1 MADRLVHDE
10 TPMEYFKQLVEGALA
25 HQRVQSSEHT
35 TFYVV
40 NLLAAFVC
48 PQREAADALQE
59 PLGLA
64 SRTRAAD
71 RRRQQREGL
80 RQVGDVSLFL
90 AGFFA
95 DSLTRKLVDVDY
107 YVTLGGYAYGSLSRR
122 DDDGCAPVFSELAEK
137 FTRFVDVLSEVSD
150 RSCTNSSTDLLR
162 LYEKWLR
169 TRSPRGTATSSS
181 SAASSRITP
190 CTCGVSTSGLY
201 RLNR

>member
-1 MADRLVHDE
+1 MAERLVHDE

-48 PQREAADALQE
+48 PQRETADALQE
-59 PLGLA
+59 PLALRLA
-64 SRTRAAD
+64 HALQTGGVR
-71 RRRQQREGL
+71 QREGL

-90 AGFFA
+90 SGFFA

-107 YVTLGGYAYGSLSRR
+107 YITIGGYAYGYLSRR

-150 RSCTNSSTDLLR
+150 RSGTNSSTDLLR
-162 LYEKWLR
+162 LYEKWVR
-169 TRSPRGTATSSS
+169 TRSSRNGDLLLERGIVPNQS
-181 SAASSRITP
+181 
-190 CTCGVSTSGLY
+190 
-201 RLNR
+201 LNTRSLH

>member
-1 MADRLVHDE
+1 MGERLVHDE

-48 PQREAADALQE
+48 PQRETADALQE
-59 PLGLA
+59 PLALRLA
-64 SRTRAAD
+64 RALQTGGA
-71 RRRQQREGL
+71 RQREGL

-90 AGFFA
+90 SGFFA

-107 YVTLGGYAYGSLSRR
+107 YITIGGYAYGYLSRR

-150 RSCTNSSTDLLR
+150 RSGTNSSTDLLR

-169 TRSPRGTATSSS
+169 TRSSRNGDLLLERGIVPNQS
-181 SAASSRITP
+181 
-190 CTCGVSTSGLY
+190 
-201 RLNR
+201 LNTRSLH

>member
-25 HQRVQSSEHT
+25 HQRLQSSEHT

-48 PQREAADALQE
+48 PQRDTADALQE
-59 PLGLA
+59 PLALRLA
-64 SRTRAAD
+64 RAMQTGGA
-71 RRRQQREGL
+71 RQREGL

-90 AGFFA
+90 SGFFA
-95 DSLTRKLVDVDY
+95 DSLARKLVDVDY
-107 YVTLGGYAYGSLSRR
+107 YITIGGYAYGYLSRR

-150 RSCTNSSTDLLR
+150 RSGTNSSTDLLR

-169 TRSPRGTATSSS
+169 TRSSRNGDLLLERGIVPNESLTM
-181 SAASSRITP
+181 
-190 CTCGVSTSGLY
+190 
-201 RLNR
+201 RLLH

>member
-25 HQRVQSSEHT
+25 HQRLQSSEHT

-48 PQREAADALQE
+48 PQRDTADALQE
-59 PLGLA
+59 PLAFRLA
-64 SRTRAAD
+64 RAMQTGGA
-71 RRRQQREGL
+71 RQREGL

-90 AGFFA
+90 SGFFA
-95 DSLTRKLVDVDY
+95 DSLARKLVDVDY
-107 YVTLGGYAYGSLSRR
+107 YITIGGYAYGYLSRR

-150 RSCTNSSTDLLR
+150 RSGTNSSTDLLR

-169 TRSPRGTATSSS
+169 TRSSRNGDLLLERGIVPNESLTM
-181 SAASSRITP
+181 
-190 CTCGVSTSGLY
+190 
-201 RLNR
+201 RLLH